1 MYMFKYLHTVKLCA
15 PASSLAPSCTNEDF
29 PGLYV
34 HSWTWDTV
42 KDSHFI
48 FKCTFK
54 GKMNDFVISWL
65 PSLVLLANSLY
76 YPL

>member
-1 MYMFKYLHTVKLCA
+1 MPLDGTRGPWGHVLSVTQLRVRFI
-15 PASSLAPSCTNEDF
+15 LAPVCTLLYLNEDF

-34 HSWTWDTV
+34 HSWTWDTVV

-54 GKMNDFVISWL
+54 GKMNDYVISWL
-65 PSLVLLANSLY
+65 AA
-76 YPL
+76 